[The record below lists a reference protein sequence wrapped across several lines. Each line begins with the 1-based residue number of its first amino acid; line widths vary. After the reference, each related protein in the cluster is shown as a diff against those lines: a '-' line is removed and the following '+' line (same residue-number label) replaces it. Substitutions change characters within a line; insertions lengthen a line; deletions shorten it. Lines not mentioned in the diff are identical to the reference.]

1 MKQFFVKT
9 AAVLTAV
16 IIISGCGSAA
26 VSREE
31 SRDAGMEQVIDK
43 RINVRTAEAQ
53 IGSISNRLILSGDV
67 EASSSVDVYPA
78 VAGKITSLLIEAGDY
93 VKKGQVLAKVDQA
106 RPGMNYAESPVEAPV
121 SGTVT
126 AVNADTGATVSQQ
139 MALFSI
145 GNIDSLRI
153 KTQVPERFIY
163 MVEKGQKANI
173 STTASPGAHYQAL
186 ISSIAPVVNP
196 ASRTLSIE
204 LEITGRIPIKAGM
217 FVGIELITSTRE
229 SAVIL
234 PEKAVLT
241 RDEYSYVY
249 RVSDNTAERVIVE
262 TGIKDN
268 EFVEII
274 SGIDEGDI
282 VVTEGAALLSAG
294 SGVKII
300 NKDSSK

>member
-1 MKQFFVKT
+1 MKQFYVKT

-16 IIISGCGSAA
+16 IIISGCGAAA
-26 VSREE
+26 VSQEGVRT
-31 SRDAGMEQVIDK
+31 AGTEQVIDK

-67 EASSSVDVYPA
+67 EASSSVDVYPS

-93 VKKGQVLAKVDQA
+93 VSKGQVLAKVDQA

-145 GNIDSLRI
+145 GNIDSLII

-173 STTASPGAHYQAL
+173 STTASPGTYYQA
-186 ISSIAPVVNP
+186 IITSIAPVVNP
-196 ASRTLSIE
+196 TSRTLSIE
-204 LEITGRIPIKAGM
+204 LEITGKTPIKAGM
-217 FVGIELITSTRE
+217 FVGIELITSTRK

-249 RVSDNTAERVIVE
+249 RVSDEKAERVIVE
-262 TGIKDN
+262 TGIEDN